1 MAKTVKVRELA
12 YARAGDKGNVT
23 NVFLIPYR
31 GNDVEILDEQLTT
44 QRVNDAYGEL
54 VGGAVEKYLY
64 PNLPAINFVLSES
77 LGGGATQTLSID
89 TLGRNQG
96 VVLQELE
103 VEVPD
108 DFRVPER
115 VDGEKEWI
123 R

>member
-44 QRVNDAYGEL
+44 QRVKDEYGEL

>member
-31 GNDVEILDEQLTT
+31 GSDVEILDEHLTT
-44 QRVNDAYGEL
+44 RRVKDAYGEL

-64 PNLPAINFVLSES
+64 PNLPGINFVLSES